1 MDRPDSEGREM
12 GLTAFLRGAAV
23 FGGET
28 AVGSLL
34 AQEVVDG
41 DLRIVIGGIVV
52 GVEGDQGIG
61 GDEFYGEEIGR
72 MVDIAGEF

>member
-1 MDRPDSEGREM
+1 MSI
-12 GLTAFLRGAAV
+12 TAFLRGATV

-41 DLRIVIGGIVV
+41 DLRIVVGGIVV
-52 GVEGDQGIG
+52 GVEGEQGIG